1 MVRDLLTGCREKLTL
16 QGASWFS
23 AGCPRE
29 SASCRQR
36 GASNK
41 HGGLQHLGQ
50 GTRGTGLSAGHSLGL
65 GNDP

>member
-1 MVRDLLTGCREKLTL
+1 MLGAPANLLPADRE
-16 QGASWFS
+16 
-23 AGCPRE
+23 
-29 SASCRQR
+29 

-50 GTRGTGLSAGHSLGL
+50 GTRGTGLSAGHSLAL